1 MTFEVKYRNK
11 QGATEYLR
19 VDADSRA
26 EVFAVLKNRG
36 ITSVIQV
43 TDATGKK
50 PRKAATGGA
59 PISGKL
65 KGLVALVAVCVV
77 GAVAYLL
84 VSQDA
89 PKPTK
94 PVEKKVEKKSIE
106 VVKPEYT
113 PVERPVVA
121 KVEPPKPKKYWQE
134 DVMPPNLS
142 EAQQRKWK
150 HMHRPPPGYTND
162 TSRTEAPPEY
172 AIFDHPCE
180 NTIAGYL
187 TMTPGETL
195 VGSPSFGK
203 KFTEKFLESL
213 KNPIVITQDDT
224 PEQAELKRLMIDT
237 KIDLKA
243 RYDEGEDI
251 GKILENTHEEYQRLA
266 SLKMDIQQAFSEFK
280 NNPDATMEDVDDF
293 LKAAN
298 KLLEEKGV
306 APLTMSP
313 IAKRMLMRRKGVR

>member
-11 QGATEYLR
+11 EGATDFVYVEA
-19 VDADSRA
+19 ADRA
-26 EVFAVLKNRG
+26 ALFAELKKRD
-36 ITSVIQV
+36 ISATQV
-43 TDATGKK
+43 SEATGKK

-59 PISGKL
+59 PILGKI
-65 KGLVALVAVCVV
+65 KGLAALVAVCVIGSV
-77 GAVAYLL
+77 VYLL
-84 VSQDA
+84 LPQEA
-89 PKPTK
+89 PKVAPTEK
-94 PVEKKVEKKSIE
+94 PAAKKTIE

-213 KNPIVITQDDT
+213 KNPIIITQDDT

-266 SLKMDIQQAFSEFK
+266 SLKSDVQQAFSEFK
-280 NNPDATMEDVDDF
+280 NNPDATIEDVDDF